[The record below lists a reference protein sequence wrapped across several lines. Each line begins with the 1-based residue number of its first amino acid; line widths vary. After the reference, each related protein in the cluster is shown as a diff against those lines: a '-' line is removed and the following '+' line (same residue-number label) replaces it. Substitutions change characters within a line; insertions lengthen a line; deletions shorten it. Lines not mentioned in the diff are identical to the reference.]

1 MKVSKVIKRNGVIED
16 FSEDKIINTVKAAF
30 DSVNKSIP
38 DKAIKGFVDQIV
50 EVLPEIVDV
59 EYIQDKIEKELM
71 RRNCF
76 SVARAFILYR
86 EEHKEAR
93 LLKDRL
99 SYMMDYLKSDDNAAT
114 SSEEDPNANVSTKNV
129 ANLNG
134 ETYKALNRRLQ
145 RMWMKN
151 QLNRKHPELAKQ
163 YERDINSHIMYV
175 HDEASFSVPT
185 NYCCA
190 VSMYPLLMNGTSTM
204 DGLRTTPPKNLNS
217 FCGQLVNLTFLLA
230 AQCKGA
236 VAFGEFF
243 NFFDY
248 FCTKEWGENW
258 DLKLDQ
264 NVYTDVYKRER
275 TVKDVIEQAFQQIVF
290 SWNQPAGNRSFQ
302 SPFINISYY
311 DSNYWKALFEDFCFP
326 DGTKPEWRRVNVLQ
340 KMFMKWFNATRKKTL
355 MAFPVETMALLTDGK
370 DVIDKEYK
378 NFTAEMW
385 AEGHS
390 FFVYLSDSP
399 DSLSS
404 CCFSP
409 DTKVLWKSSTRGVQL
424 TSLKELDELNWETD
438 KKNLKIFHNGFWI
451 SGKTIKTDN
460 TDFYI
465 VKTANHKTFYMTD
478 NHINVT
484 FDGEKKT
491 KDLKVGDYLMFN
503 THSLQAV
510 PENDEHLTYEQGF
523 TVGAFLGNGSF
534 GTRFKDGTI
543 YDISYSQNSDNYTI
557 CMDMV
562 SKANKQLGNDNKCVL
577 NAVYNNVY
585 PVRISSKELVSFIQR
600 WTNWTEGTY
609 ANNKELN
616 LDCLLQSYE
625 FRKGIL
631 DGWYCT
637 DGGNSN
643 RCYTTSEKLKDCME
657 VLITSLGM
665 NSIIDI
671 SDRTDEKITIRGKKY
686 NRQYPLWCIRWYD
699 PCNKRNASD
708 IYKWKNNSQY
718 FMITSI
724 EHLGKCPD
732 EQYSYCIECTDQSN
746 PYFTLPSGL
755 ITHNCR
761 LRNQIDKNEFSFTNG
776 LTGVKTGSCNVL
788 TLNLNRILQNFFRE
802 NWESMP
808 SDIASENWEN
818 AQVKNSFKIYLT
830 EILERLYI
838 YHKAYKDMLYDIEEK
853 GMLTASK
860 AGYIS
865 MSDLYSTIGIN
876 GLNEAAEFLGI
887 ECSDNPEYKEFVR
900 FITGTISEENKKHSS
915 RKYKFN
921 MEFVPAETLGSK
933 NYMWDKNDGYVV
945 NPNRVLYNSYFY
957 LAEDPNTSVLEKLR
971 LHGRDYTELLDGGVG
986 CHINL
991 EEHLSK
997 SQYLKILDYAIKVG
1011 CSYFTFNVP
1020 NTECLDCGNIEK
1032 VPVDECPK
1040 CGSKNVT
1047 QWTRVIGYL
1056 RPIKNFDKYRQIEAK
1071 SRIYSKEVK

>member
-50 EVLPEIVDV
+50 EVLPGIVDV

-134 ETYKALNRRLQ
+134 ETYKVLNRRLQ

-151 QLNRKHPELAKQ
+151 QLNREHPELAKQ

-404 CCFSP
+404 CC
-409 DTKVLWKSSTRGVQL
+409 
-424 TSLKELDELNWETD
+424 
-438 KKNLKIFHNGFWI
+438 
-451 SGKTIKTDN
+451 
-460 TDFYI
+460 
-465 VKTANHKTFYMTD
+465 
-478 NHINVT
+478 
-484 FDGEKKT
+484 
-491 KDLKVGDYLMFN
+491 
-503 THSLQAV
+503 
-510 PENDEHLTYEQGF
+510 
-523 TVGAFLGNGSF
+523 
-534 GTRFKDGTI
+534 
-543 YDISYSQNSDNYTI
+543 
-557 CMDMV
+557 
-562 SKANKQLGNDNKCVL
+562 
-577 NAVYNNVY
+577 
-585 PVRISSKELVSFIQR
+585 
-600 WTNWTEGTY
+600 
-609 ANNKELN
+609 
-616 LDCLLQSYE
+616 
-625 FRKGIL
+625 
-631 DGWYCT
+631 
-637 DGGNSN
+637 
-643 RCYTTSEKLKDCME
+643 
-657 VLITSLGM
+657 
-665 NSIIDI
+665 
-671 SDRTDEKITIRGKKY
+671 
-686 NRQYPLWCIRWYD
+686 
-699 PCNKRNASD
+699 
-708 IYKWKNNSQY
+708 
-718 FMITSI
+718 
-724 EHLGKCPD
+724 
-732 EQYSYCIECTDQSN
+732 
-746 PYFTLPSGL
+746 
-755 ITHNCR
+755 R

-818 AQVKNSFKIYLT
+818 TQVKNSFKIYLT

-997 SQYLKILDYAIKVG
+997 IQYLRILEYAIKVG